1 MDRVTQVSLW
11 LGELVNHALEVA
23 SAVTD
28 DAADRAA
35 AGIEGVRAVAHRI
48 LEYVHGGRVD
58 DAHADAVKQLVIE
71 QTDADRTVTEKGE

>member
-11 LGELVNHALEVA
+11 LGELINHALDVA
-23 SAVTD
+23 AAVTD

-35 AGIEGVRAVAHRI
+35 AGIEGVRATAHRI

-58 DAHADAVKQLVIE
+58 EVLADAVKQLVVA
-71 QTDADRTVTEKGE
+71 QTDADRTMTEKGE